1 MAGTDDKSRSWEPAP
16 DTPTA
21 KATPYL
27 RADAD
32 MAKVIECGAVVPGC
46 NFVIHGVDE
55 AEIMVKMAEHLRSA
69 HDVEHLSEQLKVRIR
84 AVIRDD

>member
-1 MAGTDDKSRSWEPAP
+1 
-16 DTPTA
+16 
-21 KATPYL
+21 
-27 RADAD
+27 

-55 AEIMVKMAEHLRSA
+55 AEIIVKMSEHLRLA
-69 HDVEHLSEQLKVRIR
+69 HDLEHLSEQLKVRIR